1 MLYNLIQSLSK
12 GSDSH
17 KIGSSSSS
25 SAEEGELFTSLFKD
39 AISALENGAKSGK
52 SLFSSLFGV
61 GTQKGKISDAK
72 KLSTPL
78 LEGKLIE
85 QKKIQK
91 EGDSPLLVRLQ
102 APSKKGLAG
111 TERALKSLIFEAKST
126 LEKNTLSNQKIPLI
140 KEDSKGTKVGNRK
153 VSDLFKLASDS
164 KLNPV
169 SIKVETEQIT
179 QTSQKEL
186 AKKPAKPLLKHSLD
200 GVAQGAQK
208 AEKEAEIPAK
218 EPKET
223 LKNPLLDAKSHTIKE
238 SVKTAENPMSKEIQ
252 KEAQAILTKA
262 KTPNVAEEIIKPQ
275 VQNPELEIAHFEES
289 GAKIPTEKNAKNM
302 AEPKGTTKNPNI
314 AKEKIIESKIV
325 QDSPEDSQKSALQ
338 TPKKATQAT
347 HKTPAL
353 PIAPKKQEQETAR
366 AEPKIAHNHEK
377 ESAVK
382 LMESPKEVDC
392 AENIE
397 PKTPHNLAGIL
408 QFTKKQKRAK
418 LGESSAVSAGK
429 KALSL
434 EESRTKGAK
443 PEESPQV
450 QAKDQKHTPASLAP
464 KENIA
469 LQGAQSALD
478 APHEESSEPFRE
490 LLNEFAP
497 SEAKEGQKSKNGEA
511 SELGAKKPENTAPNE
526 PKGLSG
532 TTNDPKGELALK
544 SARAKETLRN
554 FTATLKDEVQNYKP
568 PLTKLSIELN
578 PENLGSVELT
588 ITQRGQGLLVQVLS
602 NPQAIA
608 LFMNNHAEFKQ
619 QLANAGFN
627 DVSMSFSDGS
637 GGEGSSFG
645 GGFQHSGNR
654 EQEKRNKNGL
664 STYKANALGGAES
677 EDSSP
682 LSQMEIILPKYA

>member
-1 MLYNLIQSLSK
+1 MLHNLIQSLSK

-61 GTQKGKISDAK
+61 GTQKGKNGDIKTLNMPKAD
-72 KLSTPL
+72 TPL

-85 QKKIQK
+85 QKKIRK
-91 EGDSPLLVRLQ
+91 SGDSALLVRLQ
-102 APSKKGLAG
+102 APSKKGFKS
-111 TERALKSLIFEAKST
+111 TESALKSLIFEAKNT
-126 LEKNTLSNQKIPLI
+126 LKKNALSNQKIPLT
-140 KEDSKGTKVGNRK
+140 KEESKGTKVENRK

-169 SIKVETEQIT
+169 SIKVESEQIT
-179 QTSQKEL
+179 QTSQKKL
-186 AKKPAKPLLKHSLD
+186 AKEPVKPLLKHSLD
-200 GVAQGAQK
+200 KATQGAQK

-218 EPKET
+218 EPKEA
-223 LKNPLLDAKSHTIKE
+223 LKNPLLDAKSHAAKE
-238 SVKTAENPMSKEIQ
+238 SIKVATKPIN
-252 KEAQAILTKA
+252 KEARGISA
-262 KTPNVAEEIIKPQ
+262 KTESVEIKKELH
-275 VQNPELEIAHFEES
+275 VQNLEPEIAES
-289 GAKIPTEKNAKNM
+289 AELIAKNRTPKVPKNAAKIPNAL
-302 AEPKGTTKNPNI
+302 
-314 AKEKIIESKIV
+314 KEKI
-325 QDSPEDSQKSALQ
+325 
-338 TPKKATQAT
+338 
-347 HKTPAL
+347 
-353 PIAPKKQEQETAR
+353 
-366 AEPKIAHNHEK
+366 AEPKISQSLREDSSKIAPKTPRQAAQEIPK
-377 ESAVK
+377 SPAQTTVT
-382 LMESPKEVDC
+382 SPKQEAKHAEAVQNHDLKSATKLIQTPKEARF

-397 PKTPHNLAGIL
+397 PKIPQIPQNLAGVL
-408 QFTKKQKRAK
+408 QLTKKQKSADIKEEDAISFSKKKTLKTEPSQAK
-418 LGESSAVSAGK
+418 SVK
-429 KALSL
+429 I
-434 EESRTKGAK
+434 
-443 PEESPQV
+443 EESPQV

-464 KENIA
+464 KENVA
-469 LQGAQSALD
+469 LQGAQSALA
-478 APHEESSEPFRE
+478 APHEEPSEPFRE

-511 SELGAKKPENTAPNE
+511 SELGTKKPENTAPNE

-532 TTNDPKGELALK
+532 TTNDPKSELALK

-637 GGEGSSFG
+637 GGEGGSFG

-654 EQEKRNKNGL
+654 EQEKRNENGL
-664 STYKANALGGAES
+664 SAYKANALGGAES
-677 EDSSP
+677 EDSPP